1 MVKKSLRLELRGNL
15 SLKVL
20 VAICSL
26 SPPILRYSSQY
37 LSKYDWGVS
46 LLPMAIDKSASIGLW
61 FSATSH
67 KPGSKGLDEL
77 DKVVNGS
84 LF

>member
-1 MVKKSLRLELRGNL
+1 MVKKSLRLELRGSL

-46 LLPMAIDKSASIGLW
+46 LLPMAIDKSASIGC
-61 FSATSH
+61 
-67 KPGSKGLDEL
+67 GSRLQVTNLAPKAWM
-77 DKVVNGS
+77 S
-84 LF
+84 LPKL